1 MKMVSTHDF
10 DQADKEVEETLKV
23 DLGLGETMFGADLSV
38 TETGDISFARGEMNL
53 AQAVLHRLRTIKG
66 ELFDT
71 GHPAYGS
78 TLYDFVGEPNNEMT
92 RERIKLAVRNTLL
105 AESRIKEILNVT
117 VKRRS
122 LTLEKGYRKQEKY
135 SNSVSNIE
143 TQDMLTTSE
152 LVEAEI
158 ITTDP
163 RMILSTVDIEISILP
178 IGGSTPINIAFPF
191 QLEVA

>member
-1 MKMVSTHDF
+1 MANTNDLNES
-10 DQADKEVEETLKV
+10 DKEEETLKV
-23 DLGLGETMFGADLSV
+23 DLRLGETMFGADLSV
-38 TETGDISFARGEMNL
+38 TETGDILLAKGEMNL

-71 GHPAYGS
+71 GHLAYGS

-105 AESRIKEILNVT
+105 AESRIKEILDVT
-117 VKRRS
+117 VKSRS
-122 LTLEKGYRKQEKY
+122 LTLDKGYQKQGNF
-135 SNSVSNIE
+135 SNSVSRIKTE
-143 TQDMLTTSE
+143 EMLTTSE

-158 ITTDP
+158 VTTDP
-163 RMILSTVDIEISILP
+163 RMVISTVDIEISILP
-178 IGGSTPINIAFPF
+178 IDSSTPIKIAFPF

>member
-1 MKMVSTHDF
+1 MKMVGTHDF

-23 DLGLGETMFGADLSV
+23 DLRLGETMFGADLSV
-38 TETGDISFARGEMNL
+38 TETGDISLARGEMNL

-122 LTLEKGYRKQEKY
+122 LTLEKGYQKQEKY
-135 SNSVSNIE
+135 SNSVSNVE
-143 TQDMLTTSE
+143 TKDMMTTS
-152 LVEAEI
+152 VEAEI
-158 ITTDP
+158 VTTDP

-178 IGGSTPINIAFPF
+178 IGGSSPINIAFPF